1 MKVEKKNQLTEY
13 LETFQLTKFV
23 GPMMSD
29 KNIRNVHNRIVV
41 KSTRGLSS
49 CLLNLTVDLQN
60 NYATILMKNMLLR
73 IYNIQ
78 KNTYDKRTTFKYS
91 NILSNE
97 PLLSSKNT
105 IRRNTLYDDND

>member
-1 MKVEKKNQLTEY
+1 MKVENKNQLTEY
-13 LETFQLTKFV
+13 LKIFQLTKFV

-29 KNIRNVHNRIVV
+29 KIIRNVHNRIVV

-60 NYATILMKNMLLR
+60 NYATILMKKMLLR

-78 KNTYDKRTTFKYS
+78 KKILTTKEL
-91 NILSNE
+91 LSNT
-97 PLLSSKNT
+97 P
-105 IRRNTLYDDND
+105 TLYPTNHILAVKIL